1 MSAATGQTGVT
12 FKAAYTSA
20 DREVTVV
27 RNVHAGISGPFGDYP
42 AEDQEAAERAL
53 FDAGYL
59 IASPWGELTVNG
71 DRWCLLTVMA

>member
-1 MSAATGQTGVT
+1 MGMSAATSQAGVT

-42 AEDQEAAERAL
+42 DSWHSVFMTLRL
-53 FDAGYL
+53 
-59 IASPWGELTVNG
+59 
-71 DRWCLLTVMA
+71 

>member
-1 MSAATGQTGVT
+1 MSAATGRAGDT
-12 FKAAYTSA
+12 FQAAYTSG

-42 AEDQEAAERAL
+42 ADDLEGAERAL

-59 IASPWGELTVNG
+59 VTSPWGELTVNG